1 MKTKFK
7 NVRVG
12 SYREYETIEERDRR
26 ICEENDEPYEPSEL
40 AEIVGQYVVKSQV
53 KTDFNSLVSL
63 SKEIDDSYGLSL
75 IIEPNGMLLIYNTD
89 Y

>member
-7 NVRVG
+7 NVRIG
-12 SYREYETIEERDRR
+12 SYGEYETIEERDRR

-40 AEIVGQYVVKSQV
+40 AEIVGQYVVKNQV